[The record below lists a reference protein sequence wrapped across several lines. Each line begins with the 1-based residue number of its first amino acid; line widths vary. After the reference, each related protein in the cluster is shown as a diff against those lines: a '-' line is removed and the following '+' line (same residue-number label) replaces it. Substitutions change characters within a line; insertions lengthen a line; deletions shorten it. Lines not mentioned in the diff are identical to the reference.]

1 MAIKTPNKLLI
12 CTLAIFVIASCSS
25 ASSSRK
31 QARFNGKGATP
42 QDLPLSKSGNPA
54 SYVVF
59 GKTYYLLPTTKG
71 YKEQGMASW
80 YGDKFHGKPTS
91 SGTPYDMHAYTAA
104 HKTLPIPSFVTVTN
118 TDTNKSITVMVND
131 RGPFVKGRII
141 DLSYA
146 AAKELDV
153 VQKGTAPVIVEAIGP
168 HQYLDPN
175 KKPRNNPRTEAKSAI
190 TTTPTVIPTITE
202 SAHQPSQNNGTIIEQ
217 QYFDQAPTSQEFIN
231 SSYSQQTPHSTVGIN
246 SNANYHIQLGSFGSE
261 QNARN
266 FQQNMTNRLQQPTQV
281 KYDNGLYR
289 VYIGQY
295 NSREE
300 AGNAAFSLPVSTT
313 IIHF

>member
-1 MAIKTPNKLLI
+1 MEVKVTKKLLI
-12 CTLAIFVIASCSS
+12 CTLAIFMIASCSS
-25 ASSSRK
+25 TGGK
-31 QARFNGKGATP
+31 KARFNGKGAVP
-42 QDLPLSKSGNPA
+42 QDLPLSQSGNPA

-59 GKTYYLLPTTKG
+59 GKTYHLLPTTKG
-71 YKEQGMASW
+71 YKEKGMASW

-91 SGTPYDMHAYTAA
+91 SGAAYDMHAYTAA

-118 TDTNKSITVMVND
+118 TETHKSITVMVND
-131 RGPFVKGRII
+131 RGPFVKGRVI

-175 KKPRNNPRTEAKSAI
+175 KKPRNNPKTVAKSATQASAIAASQPRENSSVPRENI
-190 TTTPTVIPTITE
+190 TIV
-202 SAHQPSQNNGTIIEQ
+202 EQ

-231 SSYSQQTPHSTVGIN
+231 SSYANQTQSPS
-246 SNANYHIQLGSFGSE
+246 ANNHQAAAYHIQLGSFGSE
-261 QNARN
+261 QNARS
-266 FQQNMTNRLQQPTQV
+266 FQQNMANRLQQPTQV
-281 KYDNGLYR
+281 KYDKGLYR
-289 VYIGQY
+289 VYTGHY

>member
-1 MAIKTPNKLLI
+1 MGVKTSKKLLI
-12 CTLAIFVIASCSS
+12 CTLAIIMIASCSS
-25 ASSSRK
+25 SNSSGKKPKFTS
-31 QARFNGKGATP
+31 GKGATP

-59 GKTYYLLPTTKG
+59 GKTYHLLPTTKG
-71 YKEQGMASW
+71 YKEKGMASW

-175 KKPRNNPRTEAKSAI
+175 KKPRNNPRTVATSAAKP
-190 TTTPTVIPTITE
+190 TTVPNSNQLHHLDNSP
-202 SAHQPSQNNGTIIEQ
+202 IIEQ
-217 QYFDQAPTSQEFIN
+217 QYFDQAPTNQALISANGSGQTQYPAMN
-231 SSYSQQTPHSTVGIN
+231 TNRNASS
-246 SNANYHIQLGSFGSE
+246 YHIQLGSFGSE
-261 QNARN
+261 QNAHN
-266 FQQNMTNRLQQPTQV
+266 FQQNMTNKLQQTVQV
-281 KYDNGLYR
+281 QYDKGLYR
-289 VYIGQY
+289 VYVGNY
-295 NSREE
+295 NSHEE
-300 AGNAAFSLPVSTT
+300 ASNSAFSLPVSTT